1 MILHS
6 LLHLSGGLLDPSAL
20 LNGAGPYVL
29 VVIAAFVFIESGL
42 LFPFLP
48 GDSLLFTAALLSV
61 PLALPIPLLVLVA
74 AVAAVA
80 GDQVGYLL
88 GHRYGRRIF
97 KPDARVFKTR
107 YLERS
112 DDFFTKYGSKA
123 LVLARFVPIV
133 RTFVPAVVGMSHL
146 PYRRFVLWNV
156 VGGVSWVLVCTFAGM
171 WLGKIPFVANNVDLI
186 AVAIV
191 VVSVL
196 PIAISLLRNRRS
208 SRTP

>member
-6 LLHLSGGLLDPSAL
+6 LLNLSGGLLDPSAL